1 MDDRRNGQQ
10 KPLLWIAVLLAVAA
24 SVTAILVR
32 LSRQRRPAEMPPDL
46 RPVPPAIPPDIQGL
60 TEADAQALRTEG
72 QDNAIHFE
80 PARSTR
86 DFWRENVFT
95 IFNLSLVGI
104 VIAQLL
110 LGQPLGA
117 LISLGVIALNIGLK
131 LRRELRIQKK
141 LEEFGQA
148 ARAKATVIREG
159 KTQSIDPGEIVL
171 GDMLVAGPGDQLFV
185 DGEIVGEGWVVVD
198 EALLTGKSARITKRA
213 SDQLYAGSFC
223 VSGRAVYKAQ
233 KVGEERLI
241 VTRIGDSPVRKMAPT
256 PLERTV
262 ENVLKVLLVVVVAFM
277 IFLAR
282 VYFRLDAVIVV
293 DEQAFADAASIIF
306 NIAPGS
312 LYFMIIFTY
321 LAGTTD
327 LAKLGALVRQ
337 ARSVESLAQ
346 VSVICFAQAG
356 ILTGTHVEVETI
368 KSPAGREQLAKSRVR
383 QIVGDYATNTSVSN
397 LATRVMTDT
406 FEGTRRA
413 VHEEAP
419 FLSVYGWSAIAFDD
433 ADLRGVYVLG
443 EPQVL
448 ETYLAVDDGL
458 AEEQAEVES
467 EPAVWHR
474 AIAPLGRFFRRSE
487 SEAEEVNA
495 EQAPEPE
502 TEPET
507 EESLSPDTAPL
518 IEDALPTPGLFHRL
532 NKPVKRLLRPGEGPL
547 DEQEAPGDE
556 SRPNHFQRLTGRVG
570 RLLRREKAA
579 PEQASPDKAA
589 AEETALIFAYS
600 PELAPLHSAE
610 GLPQLPEGLIPL
622 CKLRYTEQ
630 VRPVAIDTIRTFS
643 VTGVDI
649 KVFTARSPDRT
660 IAILRQA
667 GLGTDSETPLGVLTG
682 PELAEMDAQQLAQA
696 AAEHTVFGQVTPE
709 QAGSVVEALR
719 EQGESVA
726 VVGDRV
732 SDLPA
737 MREASLTIAR
747 QSSSQAAL
755 SAADIILLKDSPR
768 VLQTVVHKGQRIANG
783 LLDVL
788 KLNLTQVFYLALLI
802 AGIRVVAGGFP
813 IQPKQATVINVL
825 TLTVPSAALSLWAA
839 AGVLPSANLGRL
851 LARFVAPAA
860 ITMGAAA
867 MVVYRIFLDRTG
879 EVAYAQ
885 IALTYTLVLSG
896 LALVIFVRPP
906 WRSLLGGDAQEG
918 DWRPTALAMVLLAVF
933 LVVIQI
939 PPVQEFLLV
948 EPLRRPVDYLIVGIA
963 VLAWA
968 FLLSFLRLA
977 TTLGHG
983 LWWMSRIRPKA

>member
-1 MDDRRNGQQ
+1 M
-10 KPLLWIAVLLAVAA
+10 
-24 SVTAILVR
+24 
-32 LSRQRRPAEMPPDL
+32 
-46 RPVPPAIPPDIQGL
+46 
-60 TEADAQALRTEG
+60 
-72 QDNAIHFE
+72 
-80 PARSTR
+80 R

-141 LEEFGQA
+141 LEEFVQA
-148 ARAKATVIREG
+148 ARAKSTVIREG
-159 KTQSIDPGEIVL
+159 KTQSIDPGAIVL

-185 DGEIVGEGWVVVD
+185 DGEIVGEGWVLVD
-198 EALLTGKSARITKRA
+198 EALLTGKSARITKRGG
-213 SDQLYAGSFC
+213 DPIYAGSLC

-241 VTRIGDSPVRKMAPT
+241 VTRISDSPVRKVALT

-282 VYFRLDAVIVV
+282 IYFRLDAVIVV
-293 DEQAFADAASIIF
+293 DEQAFVDAASIIF

-312 LYFMIIFTY
+312 LYFMIIFAY
-321 LAGTTD
+321 AAGTTD

-346 VSVICFAQAG
+346 VSVVCFAQAG

-368 KSPAGREQLAKSRVR
+368 KSPAGREQLAKSRIR

-397 LATRVMTDT
+397 LATQVMTDT

-433 ADLRGVYVLG
+433 ADLRGTYVLG

-448 ETYLAVDDGL
+448 ETYLATDNEL
-458 AEEQAEVES
+458 AEEEVES
-467 EPAVWHR
+467 EPTVWHR

-487 SEAEEVNA
+487 SETEEANA

-502 TEPET
+502 PETKPET
-507 EESLSPDTAPL
+507 EESQLPEAVPLAKDESPRLS
-518 IEDALPTPGLFHRL
+518 ISQRL
-532 NKPVKRLLRPGEGPL
+532 TGPVVGMLQRG
-547 DEQEAPGDE
+547 EAPSDEPEFPRDE
-556 SRPNHFQRLTGRVG
+556 SRPNPFRRLTRRVG
-570 RLLRREKAA
+570 GLLQREKTA
-579 PEQASPDKAA
+579 PEQAGPNKAA
-589 AEETALIFAYS
+589 AEETALMFAYS
-600 PELAPLHSAE
+600 PGLAPLHSVE

-630 VRPVAIDTIRTFS
+630 VRPVVIDTIRTFS
-643 VTGVDI
+643 ETGVDF

-660 IAILRQA
+660 IAILKQA
-667 GLGTDSETPLGVLTG
+667 GLGADSETPLGVLTG

-696 AAEHTVFGQVTPE
+696 ASENTVFGQVTPE
-709 QAGSVVEALR
+709 QAGLVVEALR

-732 SDLPA
+732 SALPA
-737 MREASLTIAR
+737 MRQASLAIAR
-747 QSSSQAAL
+747 QSSSQAAI

-768 VLQTVVHKGQRIANG
+768 VLQAVVHKGQRIANG

-802 AGIRVVAGGFP
+802 AGIRLAGTGFP
-813 IQPKQATVINVL
+813 LQPTQLTVINLV
-825 TLTVPSAALSLWAA
+825 TFAVPSAALSLWAA
-839 AGVLPSANLGRL
+839 AGVLPSANLGLL

-867 MVVYRIFLDRTG
+867 MVVYQIFLDRTG

-896 LALVIFVRPP
+896 LVLVIFIRPP
-906 WRSLLGGDAQEG
+906 WRPPLGSDVQGG
-918 DWRPTALAMVLLAVF
+918 DWRPTILVVALIAVF
-933 LVVIQI
+933 LLVAQI
-939 PPVQEFLLV
+939 PFAQEYLLL
-948 EPLRRPVDYLIVGIA
+948 EPLWHPADYVVVGIA

-968 FLLSFLRLA
+968 SLLSFVRLA
-977 TTLGHG
+977 GTLGG
-983 LWWMSRIRPKA
+983 RLWPFRIRPIA